1 MCRLSRSSPSLFAID
16 RARLERAGQVWFRD
30 RVTTPSFV
38 ERASEYAVVV
48 TCITIPGLASRL
60 SSHRTEKERARRRLA
75 FLSSLSLQGGCCRG
89 PSHGR
94 RGVSDYARFP

>member
-16 RARLERAGQVWFRD
+16 RARLERAGKVWFRD

-60 SSHRTEKERARRRLA
+60 SSHRTEKERERRGLA
-75 FLSSLSLQGGCCRG
+75 FLSSLSLQGGCCR
-89 PSHGR
+89 
-94 RGVSDYARFP
+94 ARPPRAPPPTPPP